1 MTSYQMDTTRVKP
14 QREIRLSKQGA
25 LLACG
30 PSRYEEVQQYI
41 EMFGAPLSQLTGAG
55 VLTFSDPVFELVL
68 LVETRE
74 IDWCGRCDQSLD
86 DCHCAF

>member
-41 EMFGAPLSQLTGAG
+41 EMFGSPLSEVPGAQAY
-55 VLTFSDPVFELVL
+55 TFADPIADLVL
-68 LVETRE
+68 LVECTE
-74 IDWCGRCDQSLD
+74 VDWCGRCDQSLT
-86 DCHCAF
+86 DCSCVF